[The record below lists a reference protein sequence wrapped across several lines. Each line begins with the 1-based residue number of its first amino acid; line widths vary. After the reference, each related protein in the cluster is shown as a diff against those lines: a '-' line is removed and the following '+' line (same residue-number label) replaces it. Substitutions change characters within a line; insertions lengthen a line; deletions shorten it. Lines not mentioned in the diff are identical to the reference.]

1 MVTIVKKIEKLTAQ
15 QEIEFVEYR
24 NEWLNHGLSTEPA
37 EFAVAEEAITR
48 FYERVG
54 SKRPTF
60 HRLSSPNACAL
71 MAKKDGNVSN
81 ISNHLTKC
89 FFGQHESYWV
99 AYYSFAEKIGVKYS
113 EDNSALLKDWASISK
128 SINWWTPYDN
138 DCYMS
143 DRPIRIMYDNE
154 NRLHCENG
162 LAVEYPDGWGI
173 CMWHGT
179 RVPREWI
186 MDKKSLTAK
195 IALTWENIEQRR
207 AACEIL
213 GWISIVNDL
222 DGIVIDRDDD
232 PEIGELIEVNIPE
245 IGNEKFLVVRCGTG
259 RTFALPVPPNMKTA
273 LQANSWTFGIDNV
286 NEFLKP
292 EIRT

>member
-1 MVTIVKKIEKLTAQ
+1 
-15 QEIEFVEYR
+15 
-24 NEWLNHGLSTEPA
+24 
-37 EFAVAEEAITR
+37 
-48 FYERVG
+48 
-54 SKRPTF
+54 
-60 HRLSSPNACAL
+60 
-71 MAKKDGNVSN
+71 
-81 ISNHLTKC
+81 
-89 FFGQHESYWV
+89 
-99 AYYSFAEKIGVKYS
+99 
-113 EDNSALLKDWASISK
+113 
-128 SINWWTPYDN
+128 
-138 DCYMS
+138 
-143 DRPIRIMYDNE
+143 
-154 NRLHCENG
+154 
-162 LAVEYPDGWGI
+162 
-173 CMWHGT
+173 
-179 RVPREWI
+179 
-186 MDKKSLTAK
+186 LTAK